1 MKGTSFVMENTKQY
15 EKIASQVERLRNL
28 LKNEFGLHV
37 SDVETDLEAVE
48 CRLRER
54 QKEEER
60 HE

>member
-1 MKGTSFVMENTKQY
+1 MENTKQY